1 MQKKQNKTKKILKGK
16 VASDKMTKTI
26 VVLVESLR
34 EHPKYQKKYKV
45 TKRYK
50 AHDEKNEYKIGD
62 LVEIVESGLL
72 SKEKRWRVIKKVSSE

>member
-62 LVEIVESGLL
+62 LVEIVESGPL
-72 SKEKRWRVIKKVSSE
+72 SKEKRWRVIKKVK